1 MDVTDAGRT
10 DTSVN
15 QLLWDSYSMYGYSSD
30 DEYDYDSRRGHI
42 NRTTATSHSSIASS
56 PSALSQATSDE
67 ESTAD
72 DSYGDLDERST
83 DSDEDLSTASEDSVN
98 DGQSS
103 GYAFALRQQTIDA
116 VLRDT
121 FTRYHWELEEG
132 PQPPPRSTEHYPPL
146 PRREG
151 HLSSIEEMRS
161 LKSLHSVAFTQA
173 RDAAR
178 LSRCIGFFE
187 DTPWRTKFPKLRPE
201 HVYGINSSGRPSH
214 GRLSPFLYLC
224 NDECDYGLCAAT
236 FGTMDRCLLG
246 LQCRWKHAIKW
257 NDLRFL
263 ITSGRLSLDRARV
276 MLANWQTPTK
286 PEMRLRAEAHMM
298 NITVRLAPLENAQ
311 ILSSTGPYVATADDA
326 DRMEE
331 NRFN

>member
-1 MDVTDAGRT
+1 MSPPDYPRPVSAVQEPGTRT
-10 DTSVN
+10 D
-15 QLLWDSYSMYGYSSD
+15 
-30 DEYDYDSRRGHI
+30 
-42 NRTTATSHSSIASS
+42 
-56 PSALSQATSDE
+56 QATSDE
-67 ESTAD
+67 ESTAE
-72 DSYGDLDERST
+72 DSYDDLDERST
-83 DSDEDLSTASEDSVN
+83 DSDEDLSTVSEDIVN
-98 DGQSS
+98 DGQS
-103 GYAFALRQQTIDA
+103 AIDALALRQQAFDTA
-116 VLRDT
+116 LRNA
-121 FTRYHWELEEG
+121 FTRYHWELEER
-132 PQPPPRSTEHYPPL
+132 PQPPPRSIDHYPPL
-146 PRREG
+146 QRREG

-161 LKSLHSVAFTQA
+161 FESLHSAAFTQA
-173 RDAAR
+173 QDAAR

-201 HVYGINSSGRPSH
+201 HVYGTNSSGRPSH

-236 FGTMDRCLLG
+236 FGTMERCPLG
-246 LQCRWKHAIKW
+246 LRCRWKHAIKW
-257 NDLRFL
+257 NDLKFL
-263 ITSGRLSLDRARV
+263 ITSGRLSLDLARV